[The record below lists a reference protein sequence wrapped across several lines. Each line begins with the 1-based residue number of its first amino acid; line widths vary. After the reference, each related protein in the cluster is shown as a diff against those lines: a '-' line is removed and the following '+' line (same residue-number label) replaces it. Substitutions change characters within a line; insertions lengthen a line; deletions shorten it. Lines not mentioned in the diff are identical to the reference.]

1 MLYLKLFHGRT
12 DPTKQM
18 DDWGADGPIFGPY
31 NYIHTTYANHLK
43 MGLDGDAVHKLY
55 VMEDMIY
62 YNGVYYGD
70 WSVFPEQI
78 LEKQNL
84 NLQQIY
90 DKQKAQLPERKNG
103 VGAVDGTFPVKI
115 IVYIR
120 GGLCQEIK
128 TNLPHASWEYALV
141 DYDNDPD
148 LPDDYLP
155 FTKTERSI
163 LPSMAT
169 VCDLISSAG
178 RVIENW
184 ESGDLAGAV
193 RQMAAIL
200 AQIEPVPQ
208 DEQNRYT
215 VFGYR
220 TDHKCPFASWA
231 AACTADEAKAVIGQQ
246 QSAVV
251 VVCGVVKGWARLD

>member
-1 MLYLKLFHGRT
+1 M
-12 DPTKQM
+12 
-18 DDWGADGPIFGPY
+18 I
-31 NYIHTTYANHLK
+31 
-43 MGLDGDAVHKLY
+43 
-55 VMEDMIY
+55 ME
-62 YNGVYYGD
+62 
-70 WSVFPEQI
+70 
-78 LEKQNL
+78 K
-84 NLQQIY
+84 
-90 DKQKAQLPERKNG
+90 
-103 VGAVDGTFPVKI
+103 PVKI
-115 IVYIR
+115 IVYVR
-120 GGLCQEIK
+120 GGMCQDVV
-128 TNLPHASWEYALV
+128 TNLSDESWEYSLV
-141 DYDNDPD
+141 DYDNQPD

-155 FTKTERSI
+155 FTKTEMSI

-169 VCDLISSAG
+169 VFDLISSAG

-220 TDHKCPFASWA
+220 TDHKCPFASWV

-251 VVCGVVKGWARLD
+251 VCGVVKGWARLD

>member
-43 MGLDGDAVHKLY
+43 MGLNDNAVHKLY
-55 VMEDMIY
+55 VVEDMIY

-84 NLQQIY
+84 NLRQIY
-90 DKQKAQLPERKNG
+90 DNQKARLPERENG
-103 VGAVDGTFPVKI
+103 VDAVDGTFPVKI

-128 TNLPHASWEYALV
+128 TNLPHDSWEYALV

-148 LPDDYLP
+148 LPDDYVP
-155 FTKTERSI
+155 FTKTEMNI
-163 LPSMAT
+163 LPSMTA
-169 VCDLISSAG
+169 VFDLIASAS

-200 AQIEPVPQ
+200 AQLDPVPQ

-215 VFGYR
+215 VFGYH
-220 TDHKCPFASWA
+220 TDDKCPFASWVA
-231 AACTADEAKAVIGQQ
+231 ANTVDEAKAVIGQQ
-246 QSAVV
+246 QPAV
-251 VVCGVVKGWARLD
+251 VVCGVVKGWARFD